1 MCGVS
6 FWGPERFL
14 DRVQRP
20 QHISINLRVRNSVP
34 GLRTFLRLSSK
45 TPIHFNVPE
54 GVGFYPRVQIIFG
67 TESRDPN
74 AFHGVELC
82 PKSWDIFGTKFRDPD
97 PFQCPRMCGVP
108 SRGPDH
114 LWERV
119 PRPQC
124 VSINLMVWNSVCPRS
139 RDIFGTEYR
148 DPNSF
153 QCPRRCGVPS

>member
-1 MCGVS
+1 MEYRTLLGKSSKTLIWSKGLECVGFHSGVQKD
-6 FWGPERFL
+6 FWT
-14 DRVQRP
+14 VQRP
-20 QHISINLRVRNSVP
+20 QHISINLRVWNSVP

-97 PFQCPRMCGVP
+97 PFQCPRRCGVP

-124 VSINLMVWNSVCPRS
+124 VSFNLRV
-139 RDIFGTEYR
+139 
-148 DPNSF
+148 
-153 QCPRRCGVPS
+153 